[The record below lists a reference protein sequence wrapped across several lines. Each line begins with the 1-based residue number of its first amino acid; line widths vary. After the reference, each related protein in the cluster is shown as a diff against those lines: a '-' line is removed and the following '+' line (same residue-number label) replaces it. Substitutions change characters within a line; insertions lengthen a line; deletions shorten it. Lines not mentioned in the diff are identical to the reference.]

1 MAHDEAS
8 RMNLNKEELE
18 RITLV
23 YKEKFNGLYLWIEN
37 GLSGPKFDFCKLK
50 LLEYKSL
57 ET

>member
-23 YKEKFNGLYLWIEN
+23 YKGKFNGLYL
-37 GLSGPKFDFCKLK
+37 
-50 LLEYKSL
+50 
-57 ET
+57 

>member
-8 RMNLNKEELE
+8 RMNLNKEEPE
-18 RITLV
+18 GITLV

-37 GLSGPKFDFCKLK
+37 DLSGPKSDFCQLK